1 MKQQNLCL
9 LLCLIANAAIAQKGY
24 DYNYVGNTDK
34 YFTEAISPD
43 FKNRFDTDEKRKDFK
58 ELREYLNEKDDLLQ
72 ALNNQRL
79 GMQRSIFR
87 YDTVELSKYTE
98 LLKKIILKKSDE
110 KEIVVRWELIQQYQS
125 EVEYNEDYQQD
136 ELTVTV
142 SYVKEVIAY
151 YEKQIDEGRQ
161 ILKKLNVSDKNIKIL
176 KQDIYECRNQ
186 IDSTLAPEYK
196 QQEFRITI
204 SICFAALIGMLLI
217 VFFFIVYKRSDINLS
232 KELLSGNGLQFV
244 TLFVLIIAIILF
256 GILSIL
262 QGSELA
268 AILSGISGYILGKGT
283 QNTQATTT

>member
-9 LLCLIANAAIAQKGY
+9 LLCLIANVALAQKGY
-24 DYNYVGNTDK
+24 DYAYTDK
-34 YFTEAISPD
+34 YFTEDITSD
-43 FKNRFDTDEKRKDFK
+43 FKNRFDTDEKQKDFK

-72 ALNNQRL
+72 GLNNQRL
-79 GMQRSIFR
+79 GLQRNIFR
-87 YDTVELSKYTE
+87 YDTVELSNYTK
-98 LLKKIILKKSDE
+98 LLKKSIQKKNDE
-110 KEIVVRWELIQQYQS
+110 EKIVVRWELIHQYQS
-125 EVEYNEDYQQD
+125 EVEFNEDYQKD
-136 ELTVTV
+136 VFTVPV

-151 YEKQIDEGRQ
+151 YEKKINEATQ

-196 QQEFRITI
+196 QQEFRVTI
-204 SICFAALIGMLLI
+204 SICFAALIGILLI
-217 VFFFIVYKRSDINLS
+217 VFFFIVYKRSDVNLS

-283 QNTQATTT
+283 QSTQPTTP